1 MLCCCIYYSVAYIEI
16 LSFQM
21 ETLESLWK
29 ENTCVIIFFRRW
41 GCLFCRQWAKDLGQI
56 SNILNNNNIRL
67 IGVGPEELGV
77 EEFKDG
83 KFFDGG
89 QNKIQSLNL
98 YFEVKAKK
106 IVCIYVRPNSRII

>member
-1 MLCCCIYYSVAYIEI
+1 MKGCVAAYTVGLII
-16 LSFQM
+16 LLFQM

-29 ENTCVIIFFRRW
+29 EKSCVIIFFRRW

-77 EEFKDG
+77 EEFRDG

-89 QNKIQSLNL
+89 
-98 YFEVKAKK
+98 
-106 IVCIYVRPNSRII
+106 